1 MCGMNWYREEMERA
15 EEDLDR
21 LTQLLAMM
29 EERYKLSLA
38 EPDDSHRL
46 SPDIVDVY
54 LELVSRKKAL
64 IMNKSPQA

>member
-29 EERYKLSLA
+29 EERYKLPLA
-38 EPDDSHRL
+38 EPDDSNRL

-64 IMNKSPQA
+64 TMNKSPQA

>member
-1 MCGMNWYREEMERA
+1 MNWYREEMERA

-21 LTQLLAMM
+21 LMQLLAMM
-29 EERYKLSLA
+29 EERYKLPLA
-38 EPDDSHRL
+38 EPDDSNRL

-64 IMNKSPQA
+64 TMNKSPQA

>member
-38 EPDDSHRL
+38 EPDSNRL

-64 IMNKSPQA
+64 TMNKSPQA

>member
-29 EERYKLSLA
+29 EERYKLPLT
-38 EPDDSHRL
+38 EPDDSNRL

-64 IMNKSPQA
+64 TMNKSPQA